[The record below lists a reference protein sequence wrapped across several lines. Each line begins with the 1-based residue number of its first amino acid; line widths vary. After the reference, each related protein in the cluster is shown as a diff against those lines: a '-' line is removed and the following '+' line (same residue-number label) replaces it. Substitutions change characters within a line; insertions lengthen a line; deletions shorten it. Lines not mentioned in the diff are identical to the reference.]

1 MFLGKLDKEIIEL
14 IEKVNYSIE
23 ENAPICLM
31 DKKFIGFHEKN
42 KKKIIICTENAKE
55 IGNYRKNSNNNN
67 ENHKTKIY
75 LRRALR
81 HEATHLAQECNNGQ
95 PTGIIKNIDKKIHKS
110 KLDILKSSV
119 QISGDLQKEV
129 EAYVMEDK
137 PKLVIKAIQKYCF

>member
-1 MFLGKLDKEIIEL
+1 MFLGKLDKEILEL
-14 IEKVNYSIE
+14 IKKVNYSIE

-42 KKKIIICTENAKE
+42 QKKIVICTENAKK
-55 IGNYRKNSNNNN
+55 IGNYRKDSNNNN
-67 ENHKTKIY
+67 ENHKTKLY

-81 HEATHLAQECNNGQ
+81 HEATHLAQACNNGQ
-95 PTGIIKNIDKKIHKS
+95 PTEIIKNLEKKIHKN